1 MNLIP
6 KLLRSKEAASDE
18 ICSVTFFMPTSAQ
31 DSPPTRP
38 RLLVVE
44 DHVATRD
51 KLAFLLQR
59 HGYEVTVA
67 SNGESAKA
75 ILAAPDGPTI
85 ALLDWML
92 PDVTGLDVCRA
103 LRNDPAVHFI
113 YFIIITARD
122 STSDLAEAFEAG
134 ADDFIP
140 KPCDPTELLAR
151 LRSAERIVELEHRLS
166 ARVTQVEE
174 ALENVRRLRQ
184 LLPICMYCKKIR
196 DDSQYWQ
203 EIDAYFHE
211 QAGTAFSHGICPD
224 CMIQLDTDRPVGSAR
239 LIQAVFVRK
248 SGREGHPPR
257 D

>member
-1 MNLIP
+1 
-6 KLLRSKEAASDE
+6 
-18 ICSVTFFMPTSAQ
+18 MPTSSP
-31 DSPPTRP
+31 DSPPSRP

-59 HGYEVTVA
+59 QGYEVMVA
-67 SNGESAKA
+67 SDGETAKTM
-75 ILAAPDGPTI
+75 LAESDGPTI

-103 LRNDPAVHFI
+103 LRDNPTNRFV

-166 ARVTQVEE
+166 ARVAQVEE
-174 ALENVRRLRQ
+174 ALENVRRLHQ

-196 DDSQYWQ
+196 NDSQYWQ
-203 EIDAYFHE
+203 EIEYYLHE
-211 QAGTAFSHGICPD
+211 QAGTDFSHGICPD
-224 CMIQLDTDRPVGSAR
+224 CLGQLNIEEPVGTERR
-239 LIQAVFVRK
+239 LLTGLFPKKKQP
-248 SGREGHPPR
+248 SP
-257 D
+257 